1 MALDE
6 VLDEHEQSERVLAW
20 LRRNGAGLIG
30 GILLGLAAIYGW
42 KWWQAREAAEQ
53 AAAAARY
60 RSAVDAIAA
69 GNLAERSTLQSLE
82 PGLYRTL
89 GSLAVAKAQVGQ
101 NKRDEAIATLRA
113 IRTEDPALADVVNE
127 RLARLLI
134 DAGQGAEA
142 IKLVSASEA
151 PAMLEVQG
159 DAHFALGQRD
169 QARASYERALKRLD
183 VDAPQRRLIEL
194 KLTQVGGTPTTPEA
208 RS

>member
-42 KWWQAREAAEQ
+42 KWWQAREATEQ
-53 AAAAARY
+53 AAVAARY

-69 GNLAERSTLQSLE
+69 GNLAEQSKIQSLE

-89 GSLAVAKAQVGQ
+89 GSLAVAKAQVAQ

-113 IRTEDPALADVVNE
+113 IRTEDPALAMIVNE
-127 RLARLLI
+127 RLARLLV

-142 IKLVSASEA
+142 LKLVGSSDA

-169 QARASYERALKRLD
+169 QARASYERALKRLE

>member
-151 PAMLEVQG
+151 PAMLEVLG